1 MKFTCKTNDLV
12 QAVTNVSRA
21 VSGKSAV
28 PALEGILLQAQEG
41 KLFIAGYDL
50 NLGITTEIEAN
61 VIQEGGAV
69 LGAKFFSDVVRRMP
83 GEDITVACD
92 DKQLTEIT
100 SASSHFTVLAISAK
114 DYPELPTVPSTSS
127 MKLDKQLLQNMI
139 NQTLFAVA
147 LGDAKPVHTGSLFDI
162 AGGKMTVVSVD
173 GYRLAL
179 RREDIQA
186 SRDFKFIVPGKTLGE
201 VSRLIGSGDGEVN
214 IRLGE
219 RHIVFEVDGYSVI
232 SRLLEG
238 EFLDYNA
245 SIPKNHSLEVVVGVR
260 PLIESVERAALLIS
274 ERMKSPLK
282 VKFDHDVIAI
292 SCETS
297 MGKVYDEVACSSV
310 GNEVVIGFNHKYLLD
325 ALRNSGC
332 DEVKLQLNGPLSPVK
347 VVPKEGEQ
355 FLFLVLPVR
364 IRNE

>member
-1 MKFTCKTNDLV
+1 MKFTCEKNDLV

-28 PALEGILLQAQEG
+28 PALEGILLQTKAG

-50 NLGITTEIEAN
+50 SLGITTEVEADIA
-61 VIQEGGAV
+61 VEGAAV
-69 LGAKFFSDVVRRMP
+69 LSAKFFSDVVRRMP
-83 GEDITVACD
+83 GEKITVSCD
-92 DKQLTEIT
+92 DKQLTEI
-100 SASSHFTVLAISAK
+100 SSGASRFTVLAMSAM
-114 DYPELPTVPSTSS
+114 DYPELPTVPDAKSLE
-127 MKLDKQLLQNMI
+127 LDKQLLQDMI

-162 AGGKMTVVSVD
+162 VDGKLTVVSVD

-179 RREDIQA
+179 RRENIQTDHNF
-186 SRDFKFIVPGKTLGE
+186 RFIVPGKTLGE
-201 VSRLIGSGDGEVN
+201 VSRLIGSGEGKVN

-219 RHIVFEVDGYSVI
+219 RHIIFEVDGYCII

-238 EFLDYNA
+238 DFLDYNA
-245 SIPKNHSLEVVVGVR
+245 SIPKGHSLEVTVGVR
-260 PLIESVERAALLIS
+260 SLIDSVERAALLIS
-274 ERMKSPLK
+274 ERMKSPLR
-282 VKFDHDVIAI
+282 VKLGKNIISI

-297 MGKVYDEVACSSV
+297 MGKVHDEVSCITE
-310 GNEVVIGFNHKYLLD
+310 GNEVQVGFNHKYLLD

-364 IRNE
+364 IRND